1 MQNLFPHLWGRAS
14 RSIFFKECQGGFWGE
29 IWMGRK
35 GKAWLVK
42 GMEEVRSWN
51 HSKNQFSWTL
61 KYLYNSLITNKHYSH
76 KYVIP

>member
-1 MQNLFPHLWGRAS
+1 
-14 RSIFFKECQGGFWGE
+14 
-29 IWMGRK
+29 MGHK

-61 KYLYNSLITNKHYSH
+61 NYLYNSLITNKHYSH